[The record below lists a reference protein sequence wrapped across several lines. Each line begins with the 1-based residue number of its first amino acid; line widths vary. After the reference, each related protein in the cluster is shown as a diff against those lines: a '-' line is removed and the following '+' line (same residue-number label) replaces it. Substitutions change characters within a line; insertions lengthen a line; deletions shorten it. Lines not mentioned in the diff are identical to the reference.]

1 MHNILFP
8 ICNIVFNEATRLA
21 TEAICSSH
29 KGIVRLI
36 LKKKKEKKKNSLKLL
51 LCIHTKLA
59 WMHIFMYSL
68 AHCGISG
75 FKMYG
80 TSHLKC
86 SSSCVWAIKQQW
98 RGGGKSFGQVRTDAG
113 LGLRQTSWS
122 FDTFWVICLCSFWQV
137 CLRLPSLHKKARKK
151 RGWEWLYS
159 NYSIHTGEKMTSN
172 FRDSHKEA
180 WISASTRAF
189 VQRVTW

>member
-36 LKKKKEKKKNSLKLL
+36 FFKKEKKKISLKLL
-51 LCIHTKLA
+51 QCIHTKLA
-59 WMHIFMYSL
+59 WMHVFMYSL

-86 SSSCVWAIKQQW
+86 SSPCVWAIKQQW
-98 RGGGKSFGQVRTDAG
+98 RGEKLFGQVRTEAG
-113 LGLRQTSWS
+113 LGLRQPNWS

-137 CLRLPSLHKKARKK
+137 CLRLPSLHKKKPER
-151 RGWEWLYS
+151 RGAENDYTVTTVYTL
-159 NYSIHTGEKMTSN
+159 GGKMTSN
-172 FRDSHKEA
+172 FRESHKEA